1 VEARAAEGARLIES
15 NQQVITWLNKELNDA
30 NLGLTGSHTRSAAAG
45 TGAVT
50 AFDSGAGF
58 TAGASPF
65 GVFDPS
71 PEVPPSAYPYTGGTA
86 AAAADN
92 GNNGFKSDSYGNNGY
107 SNDYGN
113 GFGGAPGR
121 PPLRSAYETPAA
133 AVRSGTARGNSSAGG
148 TAVTTTAVP
157 VSASG
162 SSSAPTPAA
171 TTATA
176 ATGSATTYLT
186 AGIKKDVAGGGK
198 GGKPCFEGT
207 TPAGKANSY
216 SAAAGCTTGT
226 GSSANVVTPDENMKG
241 GGSGGTNGARSSLVT
256 AF

>member
-1 VEARAAEGARLIES
+1 V
-15 NQQVITWLNKELNDA
+15 
-30 NLGLTGSHTRSAAAG
+30 
-45 TGAVT
+45 
-50 AFDSGAGF
+50 
-58 TAGASPF
+58 SPF
-65 GVFDPS
+65 GVFNPS
-71 PEVPPSAYPYTGGTA
+71 PADPPSVYPYAGGA
-86 AAAADN
+86 AAAAAVGDS

-107 SNDYGN
+107 NNGYSN
-113 GFGGAPGR
+113 GFGAPGR

-133 AVRSGTARGNSSAGG
+133 AVRGGSARS

-171 TTATA
+171 AT

-186 AGIKKDVAGGGK
+186 AGIKKDVAGGK
-198 GGKPCFEGT
+198 GGKPWFEGS
-207 TPAGKANSY
+207 TPAGKAHPS
-216 SAAAGCTTGT
+216 SAAAAGYTTGA

-241 GGSGGTNGARSSLVT
+241 GGSGSNANGARGSLVT